1 MCHHAD
7 PSLKSFGVT
16 VARGKSLDA
25 YRAEA
30 QKCVLVCANCHG
42 EIVVD
47 SFRRHHPSAIR
58 RGVGFRFMETRR
70 RRRAELE
77 QFVDEAC
84 RRGSVPDET
93 GEPVSLVPHSVEPQ
107 LGAAIR
113 DLALARGAERTI
125 EVGLALGMSAL
136 FLCQAVLAR
145 DGRHVAIDPFQQES
159 WNGAGVRTLRE
170 AGVGELVEVI
180 EEESQLA
187 LPRLVVEGR
196 EFDFAF
202 VDGDHR
208 FEGVFLDLY
217 FMTRLVRPGGLIVV
231 DDMWMPSVRTA
242 VAYVERNLGATLAPD
257 ALPNAFRWRR
267 RPLSRGVPSGTGDTA
282 VLRLPGEPQD
292 LRWDEFV
299 PPY

>member
-1 MCHHAD
+1 MTAGCPMCM
-7 PSLKSFGVT
+7 
-16 VARGKSLDA
+16 R
-25 YRAEA
+25 
-30 QKCVLVCANCHG
+30 
-42 EIVVD
+42 D
-47 SFRRHHPSAIR
+47 SRRR
-58 RGVGFRFMETRR
+58 RFPFVETRR
-70 RRRAELE
+70 QRRADLE
-77 QFVDEAC
+77 EFVDEAY

-93 GEPVSLVPHSVEPQ
+93 GEPVGLSPHSVEPQ
-107 LGAAIR
+107 LGASLR
-113 DLALARGAERTI
+113 DLAIAGGAERTI

-145 DGRHVAIDPFQQES
+145 GGRHVAIDPFQQES
-159 WNGAGVRTLRE
+159 WNGAGLRTLRE

-187 LPRLVVEGR
+187 LPRLVAEGR

-217 FMTRLVRPGGLIVV
+217 FMMRLVRPRGLIVV

-242 VAYVERNLGATLAPD
+242 VAYVERNLGATPEPD
-257 ALPNAFRWRR
+257 ALPNGFRWRR
-267 RPLSRGVPSGTGDTA
+267 RALGRGVPGGTGHTA
-282 VLRLPGEPQD
+282 VLRLPSKRPA